1 MNLKRLVVFLRGL
14 EAHNH
19 KPWFESHHGEYEAL
33 RSEFEDLVEQVI
45 LMMGR
50 FEPGV
55 RGLGPRECVY
65 RIYRDVRFSKDKR
78 PYKTTFGAAINP
90 DGRRGTSPG
99 YHMHVDSKRKLMVA
113 AGLYMPDAK
122 QLGKIRR
129 SIVNRPGK
137 LRAIVS
143 APSFRR
149 RFGGLYDGDKLKSF
163 PRGFPCDHP
172 DLELLRL
179 KRFVAWVE
187 KPVSRLGGAR
197 AVRFIGESSR
207 ALQPLVGYLR
217 EATGA

>member
-1 MNLKRLVVFLRGL
+1 MNLKKLVNFLKGL
-14 EAHNH
+14 EAHNN
-19 KPWFESHHGEYEAL
+19 KPWFESHRDEYETL
-33 RSEFEDLVEQVI
+33 RSEFEDMVEQAI
-45 LMMGR
+45 LTMGG

-55 RGLGPRECVY
+55 RGLGPRECIY

-90 DGRRGTSPG
+90 DGRKGTSPG
-99 YHMHVDSKRKLMVA
+99 YHLHVDSKGKLMVA
-113 AGLYMPDAK
+113 VGLYMPDGK
-122 QLGKIRR
+122 QLRQIRR
-129 SIVNRPGK
+129 SIVNHPGK
-137 LRAIVS
+137 LRAIVG
-143 APSFRR
+143 APGFRR
-149 RFGGLYDGDKLKSF
+149 RFGGLYDGDTLKSS

-187 KPVSRLGGAR
+187 KPVSSLGGAS

>member
-1 MNLKRLVVFLRGL
+1 MNLKKLVNFLKGL
-14 EAHNH
+14 EAHNN
-19 KPWFESHHGEYEAL
+19 KPWFESHRDEYETL
-33 RSEFEDLVEQVI
+33 RSEFEDMVEQAI
-45 LMMGR
+45 LTMGG

-55 RGLGPRECVY
+55 RGLGPRECIY

-90 DGRRGTSPG
+90 DGRKGTSPG
-99 YHMHVDSKRKLMVA
+99 YHLHVDSKGKLMVA
-113 AGLYMPDAK
+113 AGLYMPDGK
-122 QLGKIRR
+122 QLRQIRR
-129 SIVNRPGK
+129 SIVNHPGK
-137 LRAIVS
+137 LRAIVG
-143 APSFRR
+143 APGFRR
-149 RFGGLYDGDKLKSF
+149 RFGGLYDGDTLKSS

-187 KPVSRLGGAR
+187 KPVSSLGGAS